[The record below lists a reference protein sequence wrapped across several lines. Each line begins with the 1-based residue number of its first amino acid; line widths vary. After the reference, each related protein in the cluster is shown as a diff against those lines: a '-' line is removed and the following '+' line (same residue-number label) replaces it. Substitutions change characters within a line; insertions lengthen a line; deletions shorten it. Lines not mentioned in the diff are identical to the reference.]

1 MVNRFKP
8 DHRKKWILRNVL
20 KTVPTLCPR
29 FEITGAFQIEDWLFN
44 PKLRWFSY
52 SPISSPANLFSI
64 SSQVIFCLRLICST
78 ILIISLI
85 VKLKYIQRSSFPS
98 KRNHLIV
105 AEVGPIAVHLRQL
118 NYYSRP
124 DYFMVYSCFMKIIR
138 RLKVKFN
145 DIYDWEGEISIS
157 EQVSLINSVERI
169 VNFTE
174 HFSYFLANF
183 SSQLSAEINIG
194 KKNSKR
200 NILCL
205 MQGFVWCERSACE
218 RGTVCIDR
226 IDSASIEHI
235 IEICSNVRQ
244 WQTFI
249 R

>member
-1 MVNRFKP
+1 MNITKCVKNSA
-8 DHRKKWILRNVL
+8 D
-20 KTVPTLCPR
+20 TLPEVR
-29 FEITGAFQIEDWLFN
+29 DNGSLSDWRLVVQSEITVVF
-44 PKLRWFSY
+44 
-52 SPISSPANLFSI
+52 LFSHI
-64 SSQVIFCLRLICST
+64 LPRKPFQHILSSDILPPFNIST

-98 KRNHLIV
+98 KKNHLVV

-205 MQGFVWCERSACE
+205 MQRFVWCERSACE